1 MIQLSQTNFP
11 FFTFSYPQQQQQQP
25 SHLSSR
31 LPNKPWASPTLLT
44 RVKFDLLLAYILVQH
59 HRRDLASDSNNS
71 DLDAPDASFDQSLAD
86 GSFAALLDEVF
97 APVGTNED
105 EERMLFKDLL
115 SGIVGLP
122 RCEDADDVDAVM
134 E

>member
-1 MIQLSQTNFP
+1 
-11 FFTFSYPQQQQQQP
+11 
-25 SHLSSR
+25 
-31 LPNKPWASPTLLT
+31 
-44 RVKFDLLLAYILVQH
+44 
-59 HRRDLASDSNNS
+59 LASDSNNS